1 MSMRG
6 ISNFSLYSNLNNNY
20 SSLFGSVSGKNS
32 SIEAGFNFLD
42 LATIRNGSYKKL
54 IKAQYAKNKETG
66 NRDRQ
71 ASLDSNRF
79 TVSKTADKK
88 LQDGVSSLK
97 ESVKKLDSQDLWKKQ
112 DGEYNVEN
120 ITGAIKDFAK
130 EYNNVIDQVDQNS
143 SSEVSNS
150 GRWMKSLTNTMK
162 GSLDKVGVRVEENG
176 KLTVDEEALK
186 KSDMKSVKAMF
197 NGTYSYAN
205 QTARKAGSVVSA
217 SIRGGSVYSGNG
229 RYATVAGSWFSTVI

>member
-1 MSMRG
+1 M
-6 ISNFSLYSNLNNNY
+6 
-20 SSLFGSVSGKNS
+20 
-32 SIEAGFNFLD
+32 
-42 LATIRNGSYKKL
+42 
-54 IKAQYAKNKETG
+54 
-66 NRDRQ
+66 
-71 ASLDSNRF
+71 
-79 TVSKTADKK
+79 
-88 LQDGVSSLK
+88 K

-130 EYNNVIDQVDQNS
+130 EYNNVIDQADQNS

-197 NGTYSYAN
+197 SGTYSYAN